1 MNLFKNMKAKKA
13 LAERQ
18 QQMEAFVK
26 TIRERNDSDMGF
38 VLLLVTHVRHQV
50 KGEGYD
56 MLLTNMQYE
65 LNQQT
70 CAKLGQLM
78 QEYQARQQQPLVYAS
93 MVWLYTMNAA
103 TAMDM
108 RSLGRQLWRELRRG
122 APHVKTHI
130 ERTTTLLG
138 QEPDYADFDKWP
150 HGF

>member
-13 LAERQ
+13 VAERQ
-18 QQMEAFVK
+18 QHMEAFVK
-26 TIRERNDSDMGF
+26 TIRDRTDEDLGF

-50 KGEGYD
+50 KAQGYD
-56 MLLTNMQYE
+56 MLMTNMQYE

-70 CAKLGQLM
+70 CAVLGKLI
-78 QEYQARQQQPLVYAS
+78 QEYQAEQKQPLVYAS
-93 MVWLYTMNAA
+93 MVWMYTMNAA

-122 APHVKTHI
+122 TPHVKANI
-130 ERTTTLLG
+130 ARVQQIVG
-138 QEPDYADFDKWP
+138 QEPDYADYDKWP